1 MNELEETTTQ
11 TVNGNGAANLPQPQP
26 ETVIPVHN
34 DDGPTVIEGES
45 ITVTVENEAAAE
57 PETGEI
63 SSEDIRAAADA
74 MADALTDVDTAVSIT
89 SDPEFD
95 RLQAIT
101 RFVVGGALE
110 GMDEF
115 TQRLELWEAYI
126 RNEMPEITSD
136 LSEASERD
144 LIRYGLIGF
153 IFESEDTG
161 RKILKSLLKVPGSVA
176 RTAVRPTKSVAN
188 SRFTGPLRRRLDR
201 MADRGEGQLMR
212 WIERGQA
219 EEPISRN
226 IARLGVQEITDE
238 FINQL
243 AQNEEVKT
251 LVQDQSMGLAAEAV
265 DQVRERTF
273 SADTLVERIARAV
286 TRRTPRLEPPKADLS
301 EFHGGATL
309 FDQGDESDNQ
319 SSA

>member
-1 MNELEETTTQ
+1 MNEIEETTTQ
-11 TVNGNGAANLPQPQP
+11 TVNGNGGANLSEPQLEP
-26 ETVIPVHN
+26 VIPVDN
-34 DDGPTVIEGES
+34 DDDDGPTVIEGES
-45 ITVTVENEAAAE
+45 ITVTVENADAAE
-57 PETGEI
+57 TETGKI
-63 SSEDIRAAADA
+63 SSQDIKAAADA
-74 MADALTDVDTAVSIT
+74 MADALTDVDTAVSIAN
-89 SDPEFD
+89 DPNFD
-95 RLQAIT
+95 KLQSIT

-115 TQRLELWEAYI
+115 TQRLEIWEAYI
-126 RNEMPEITSD
+126 RDELPETTAD

-144 LIRYGLIGF
+144 LVRYGFIGF

-161 RKILKSLLKVPGSVA
+161 RKILKSLLKVPGGVA

-188 SRFTGPLRRRLDR
+188 SRFTGLLRRRLNR

-212 WIERGQA
+212 WIERGYA
-219 EEPISRN
+219 EEPLSRN

-243 AQNEEVKT
+243 AHNEEVKE
-251 LVQDQSMGLAAEAV
+251 LVQEQSMGLAGEAV

-286 TRRTPRLEPPKADLS
+286 TRRAPRLEPPQADLS
-301 EFHGGATL
+301 EYRGDTLL
-309 FDQGDESDNQ
+309 FDEGDNT
-319 SSA
+319 

>member
-1 MNELEETTTQ
+1 MNESEEATTQ
-11 TVNGNGAANLPQPQP
+11 TVNGNGVTSLPQPQP
-26 ETVIPVHN
+26 QAAPETTIPIDN
-34 DDGPTVIEGES
+34 DDDDGPLVIEGES
-45 ITVTVENEAAAE
+45 MTVTVENVADTESGAA
-57 PETGEI
+57 EI
-63 SSEDIRAAADA
+63 SSQDIRAVADA

-89 SDPEFD
+89 NDPEFD
-95 RLQAIT
+95 KLQAIT

-110 GMDEF
+110 GVDEF
-115 TQRLELWEAYI
+115 TQRLELWEAFI
-126 RNEMPEITSD
+126 REEMPETTLD

-161 RKILKSLLKVPGSVA
+161 RKILKSLLKVPGGVA

-188 SRFTGPLRRRLDR
+188 SRFTGPIRRRLDR

-212 WIERGQA
+212 WIERGHA
-219 EEPISRN
+219 EEPFSRN

-243 AQNEEVKT
+243 AQNEEVKE
-251 LVQDQSMGLAAEAV
+251 LVQEQSMGLAGEAV

-286 TRRTPRLEPPKADLS
+286 TRRSPRLEPPMADLS
-301 EFHGGATL
+301 EYHGGKTIL
-309 FDQGDESDNQ
+309 EEGDTE
-319 SSA
+319 

>member
-1 MNELEETTTQ
+1 
-11 TVNGNGAANLPQPQP
+11 
-26 ETVIPVHN
+26 
-34 DDGPTVIEGES
+34 
-45 ITVTVENEAAAE
+45 VENAAAVE

-63 SSEDIRAAADA
+63 SSADIRAAADA
-74 MADALTDVDTAVSIT
+74 MADAFTDIDTAVSIT

-95 RLQAIT
+95 KLQAIT

-110 GMDEF
+110 GIDEF

-161 RKILKSLLKVPGSVA
+161 RKILKSLLKVPGGVA

-212 WIERGQA
+212 WIERGYA
-219 EEPISRN
+219 EEPLSRN

-243 AQNEEVKT
+243 AENEEVKT
-251 LVQDQSMGLAAEAV
+251 LVQDQSMGLATEAV

-286 TRRTPRLEPPKADLS
+286 TRRNPRLEPPKADLS
-301 EFHGGATL
+301 EFQGNAAFL
-309 FDQGDESDNQ
+309 DQGDDT
-319 SSA
+319 

>member
-1 MNELEETTTQ
+1 MNETEETTTQ

-34 DDGPTVIEGES
+34 DDDGPTVIEGES
-45 ITVTVENEAAAE
+45 ITVTVENATAAE
-57 PETGEI
+57 LETGQI
-63 SSEDIRAAADA
+63 SSEDIRATADA
-74 MADALTDVDTAVSIT
+74 VADALTDVDTAVSIDD
-89 SDPEFD
+89 DPEFD

-115 TQRLELWEAYI
+115 SQRLELWEAYI
-126 RNEMPEITSD
+126 RDEMPKTTAD

-144 LIRYGLIGF
+144 LMRYGLIGF

-161 RKILKSLLKVPGSVA
+161 RKILKRLLKVPGGVA

-201 MADRGEGQLMR
+201 MADRGEEQLMR
-212 WIERGQA
+212 WIERGHA

-243 AQNEEVKT
+243 AQNDEVKT
-251 LVQDQSMGLAAEAV
+251 LVQDQSMGLATEAV

-286 TRRTPRLEPPKADLS
+286 TRRSPRLEPPKADLS
-301 EFHGGATL
+301 EFQGGAAL
-309 FDQGDESDNQ
+309 FDEGDDTWH
-319 SSA
+319 

>member
-1 MNELEETTTQ
+1 MNETEETTTQ
-11 TVNGNGAANLPQPQP
+11 TVNGNAVTGLLEPQPQAAA
-26 ETVIPVHN
+26 ETIIPIDN
-34 DDGPTVIEGES
+34 DDDGPTVIEGES
-45 ITVTVENEAAAE
+45 ITVTVDNVVAVES
-57 PETGEI
+57 ETGGI

-74 MADALTDVDTAVSIT
+74 MADAFTDIDTAVSIT

-95 RLQAIT
+95 KLQAFT

-115 TQRLELWEAYI
+115 SQRLELWEAYI

-153 IFESEDTG
+153 IFESEETG
-161 RKILKSLLKVPGSVA
+161 RRILKSLLKVPGGVV

-212 WIERGQA
+212 WVERGHA
-219 EEPISRN
+219 EEPLSRN
-226 IARLGVQEITDE
+226 IARLGIQEITDE

-251 LVQDQSMGLAAEAV
+251 LVQDQSMGLATEAV

-286 TRRTPRLEPPKADLS
+286 TRRSPRLEPPEADLS
-301 EFHGGATL
+301 EFQGGAAFL
-309 FDQGDESDNQ
+309 KQGDDT
-319 SSA
+319 

>member
-1 MNELEETTTQ
+1 MNETEEATTQ
-11 TVNGNGAANLPQPQP
+11 TLNGNGTNSLPQSQLQAAP
-26 ETVIPVHN
+26 ETMIPVDKD
-34 DDGPTVIEGES
+34 DDGPLIIEGES
-45 ITVTVENEAAAE
+45 VTVTVENVDPTE
-57 PETGEI
+57 PGSESI
-63 SSEDIRAAADA
+63 SSQDIRAAADA
-74 MADALTDVDTAVSIT
+74 MADALTDANMAVSIT

-95 RLQAIT
+95 KLQAIT

-110 GMDEF
+110 GVDEF

-126 RNEMPEITSD
+126 RDEMPETTSD

-144 LIRYGLIGF
+144 LLRYGLIGF

-161 RKILKSLLKVPGSVA
+161 RKILKGLLKVPGGVA

-188 SRFTGPLRRRLDR
+188 SRFTGPIRRRLDR
-201 MADRGEGQLMR
+201 MADRGESQIMR
-212 WIERGQA
+212 WIERGHA
-219 EEPISRN
+219 EEPLSRN

-251 LVQDQSMGLAAEAV
+251 LVQDQSMGLATEAV

-286 TRRTPRLEPPKADLS
+286 TRRNPRLEPPKADLS
-301 EFHGGATL
+301 EF
-309 FDQGDESDNQ
+309 QGSAAFLNQ
-319 SSA
+319 RDDT